1 MSRPIRRKLVE
12 RGPGGVPVRRVPISW
27 DALEDAFENNA
38 PEVASYL
45 HLETGEVV
53 RFVEGISDPDLHDRV
68 ADDPSYMLVDP
79 VPSRE
84 QYRWMERFI
93 ESVEDLELRER
104 LVLAIQGRG
113 AFRRFKDT
121 LLEDPLERERWFA
134 FRSARLR
141 AAMAAWL
148 KAHGIE
154 AAPRP
159 EPQVP
164 SPEEVRDR
172 VQHRKESGRRGTRG
186 EYAQLM
192 RRRLQDLVEQLPVRE
207 LDAAAAF
214 LEFLRG
220 RRHVPMPRLPSDE
233 RRLEP
238 DPSSGEASV
247 SAEGPLLVGEEAEDG
262 VPEEERA
269 TLPLPE
275 EEASGLDEEERTDS
289 SEEGG

>member
-1 MSRPIRRKLVE
+1 MSRSVRRKLVE
-12 RGPGGVPVRRVPISW
+12 RGPGGVPVRKVPISW
-27 DALEDAFENNA
+27 DSLEDAFENNA

-93 ESVEDLELRER
+93 ESVEDDALRGR
-104 LVLAIQGRG
+104 LAAAIQGRG
-113 AFRRFKDT
+113 AFRRFKDV
-121 LLEDPLERERWFA
+121 LLDDPVERERWFA

-141 AAMAAWL
+141 SAMEAWL

-154 AAPRP
+154 PAPRP
-159 EPQVP
+159 EPEVP
-164 SPEEVRDR
+164 SSEEVRAR
-172 VQHRKESGRRGTRG
+172 VQQRKESGRRGGRS
-186 EYAQLM
+186 EYAQAM
-192 RRRLQDLVEQLPVRE
+192 RRRLRDLIEQLPVRE

-220 RRHVPMPRLPSDE
+220 RRHVPLPRLPSDE
-233 RRLEP
+233 LRLEQEP
-238 DPSSGEASV
+238 QSGEAPLSG
-247 SAEGPLLVGEEAEDG
+247 EGPLLVGDEEAALSPG
-262 VPEEERA
+262 GQEERA
-269 TLPLPE
+269 TLP
-275 EEASGLDEEERTDS
+275 EATLDEEAQEH
-289 SEEGG
+289 EME